1 MIAKGRKEMA
11 APDHRVSQSVHD
23 CLRESGLSGTFTARL
38 STFSCSELTR
48 AGLPRSVAMKM
59 TGHQTDSVFRRYDI
73 VSPDYLR
80 IRLNVSTRSP
90 RGSVTVPLPS
100 PTLTLVGVG
109 KFEDSFGKIGGAARI
124 VYLVDSLC
132 LLVGPDPSSSS
143 VCGQYCSQVVC
154 SGTLVAF
161 LTASW
166 FTRLAP
172 LGRARRFKPRL
183 VGQFGLEVCTS

>member
-23 CLRESGLSGTFTARL
+23 RLRESGLSGTFTARL

-59 TGHQTDSVFRRYDI
+59 TGHQADSVFRRYDI

-109 KFEDSFGKIGGAARI
+109 KFEDVHSGKLEAPPGLSI
-124 VYLVDSLC
+124 
-132 LLVGPDPSSSS
+132 LL
-143 VCGQYCSQVVC
+143 
-154 SGTLVAF
+154 
-161 LTASW
+161 
-166 FTRLAP
+166 TRFACWSALI
-172 LGRARRFKPRL
+172 PRL
-183 VGQFGLEVCTS
+183 RRCVGSIVPKLFAPAPWWRFLRLRGSRDSPHWVVLAGSNRG